1 MNKQELVG
9 RLLVEGKITNEE
21 AITLLSQQETVF
33 NAPESQQITLV
44 ESFDEKLD
52 KLLNAEFK
60 NELFYSDS
68 EYRTRIEDI
77 VSFMDKVDWR
87 WLGKEVTVDKFIQN
101 IMDNIR
107 SALKQLHE
115 DYKNGIA
122 KEDLHTSS
130 SSGGIEVSCEVDEND
145 DINIEVT
152 FVAGDWFQTISLED
166 LVS

>member
-9 RLLVEGKITNEE
+9 HLLVEGKITNEE

-33 NAPESQQITLV
+33 NTPGYQQITLV

-60 NELFYSDS
+60 NELLYPDG
-68 EYRTRIEDI
+68 EYEPRVKDI
-77 VSFMDKVDWR
+77 VTFMHKVDWR
-87 WLGKEVTVDKFIQN
+87 WLGEEVTVDKFIQN

-115 DYKNGIA
+115 DYKSGVA

-130 SSGGIEVSCEVDEND
+130 GSGGIEVSCEVNEFDEV
-145 DINIEVT
+145 NIDVT
-152 FVAGDWFQTISLED
+152 FIAGSWFQTISLED
-166 LVS
+166 LV